1 MTHASSEDRVFLES
15 LHNRLQAVAEEM
27 GSVVLRTGF
36 TVFVSGYRAA
46 RGTPP
51 RGHFRDEAR
60 ASCLQGRHALR
71 ACPSRAAAA
80 VVVDARGGVRT
91 GRNPSDAHVRGVC
104 ARPCACGRLCLAR
117 VVS

>member
-27 GSVVLRTGF
+27 GSVVLRNGF

-51 RGHFRDEAR
+51 RGHLRDEAR
-60 ASCLQGRHALR
+60 ASCLHGRHALR
-71 ACPSRAAAA
+71 ACPPCRRCRGSGRARRRADRTES
-80 VVVDARGGVRT
+80 VRCPRARYLRASLRVR
-91 GRNPSDAHVRGVC
+91 
-104 ARPCACGRLCLAR
+104 
-117 VVS
+117 